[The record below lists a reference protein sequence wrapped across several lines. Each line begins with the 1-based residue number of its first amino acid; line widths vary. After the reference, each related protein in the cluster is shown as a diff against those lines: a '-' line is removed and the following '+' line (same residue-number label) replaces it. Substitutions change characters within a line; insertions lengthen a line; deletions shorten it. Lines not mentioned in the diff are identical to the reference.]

1 VRSDARLASL
11 SVPAFDGS
19 LTPIFEFLE
28 SVLRIIPD
36 CRFIFILDEFD
47 ELPVEVYKDN
57 SLARPFFLA
66 LRSISARVGV
76 GFILVGGEKME
87 LVIHQQ
93 GDTLNK
99 FAAICVDYL
108 DKETHWSDFQA
119 LVRRPV
125 SSWIEVTED
134 ALLAL
139 YSETAGN
146 PYFTKLICS
155 ELFKVMTDR
164 RDCYVTD
171 REVKYAKSRV
181 LQTLHVNSFQHF
193 WQDGVLE
200 DEERRQHVTLNR
212 RLVLL
217 AVADTMRR
225 WGKVTQDEVLKEA
238 AVHGLSHVTSLTELR
253 EFERRQ
259 ILVGDESGYRCKVG
273 LFGDW
278 LRDFGVVH
286 LGAMAAEID
295 ADVSQRRI
303 DDQAFVRGD
312 EIHALVQQWPP
323 YKGQRVSSDHVRAWL
338 AQFGSSV
345 DQRLMFRLLGGITF
359 YSDHLVRTKL
369 KEAHGI
375 VTRSLVTR
383 IERRQRRDVVLSYL
397 DGPGKSGAKFVSLYA
412 DENRVNPE
420 CIVTL
425 DALQSILPR
434 MEEAKLLVFIDD
446 FIGSGNSAAS
456 NVAKLSGEVG
466 EILRDR
472 GIGCLFI
479 AVVGFEGSK
488 LKIESAAESSHLPM
502 DVHICDPINQSA
514 RFFSEQSSVFASDRD
529 REDARVLAS
538 RFGSRLVKNAPLGHE
553 NGQCGIVFESGC
565 PNNCLPI
572 LWQESKEWTPLFRRL

>member
-1 VRSDARLASL
+1 
-11 SVPAFDGS
+11 
-19 LTPIFEFLE
+19 
-28 SVLRIIPD
+28 
-36 CRFIFILDEFD
+36 
-47 ELPVEVYKDN
+47 LPVEVYKDN

-238 AVHGLSHVTSLTELR
+238 AVHGLSHVTSLTDLR

-278 LRDFGVVH
+278 LLDFGVVH
-286 LGAMAAEID
+286 LG
-295 ADVSQRRI
+295 
-303 DDQAFVRGD
+303 
-312 EIHALVQQWPP
+312 
-323 YKGQRVSSDHVRAWL
+323 
-338 AQFGSSV
+338 
-345 DQRLMFRLLGGITF
+345 
-359 YSDHLVRTKL
+359 
-369 KEAHGI
+369 
-375 VTRSLVTR
+375 
-383 IERRQRRDVVLSYL
+383 
-397 DGPGKSGAKFVSLYA
+397 
-412 DENRVNPE
+412 VN
-420 CIVTL
+420 
-425 DALQSILPR
+425 
-434 MEEAKLLVFIDD
+434 
-446 FIGSGNSAAS
+446 GSGNRRGCVS
-456 NVAKLSGEVG
+456 KK
-466 EILRDR
+466 DR
-472 GIGCLFI
+472 
-479 AVVGFEGSK
+479 
-488 LKIESAAESSHLPM
+488 
-502 DVHICDPINQSA
+502 
-514 RFFSEQSSVFASDRD
+514 
-529 REDARVLAS
+529 
-538 RFGSRLVKNAPLGHE
+538 
-553 NGQCGIVFESGC
+553 
-565 PNNCLPI
+565 
-572 LWQESKEWTPLFRRL
+572 